1 MNTYYIYNNLNPSEN
16 YTVSASDELEMFENF
31 LRLKNLSNSHAL
43 QFLLTFFKE
52 NYSWR
57 CNA

>member
-16 YTVSASDELEMFENF
+16 YTVNASDELEMFENF
-31 LRLKNLSNSHAL
+31 LRLKNLIIRHE
-43 QFLLTFFKE
+43 FLLAFFRE

-57 CNA
+57 INA